1 VVKVWLFFFNSPN
14 ASGGPWHFRG
24 QSKAQKRC
32 LGLGTSFDMEH
43 MMILN
48 GGANM
53 GFYSGGYLFFLCGS
67 SNKNLEG

>member
-1 VVKVWLFFFNSPN
+1 M
-14 ASGGPWHFRG
+14 
-24 QSKAQKRC
+24 

-67 SNKNLEG
+67 SNKKLRRVKNTTKVHRVVV